1 MTRTSTELP
10 RLDREQE
17 GTAWKALA
25 KSAVAPVL
33 GLAFAFVMLALQRN
47 ALPPYYARI
56 LLDVGIA
63 MMLAVS
69 LNIVNGM
76 TGQFSIG
83 HAGFMALGGYTAGM
97 VTYYGS
103 LALWGSASKTPGLF
117 SAGEWL
123 LPLGCLAGA
132 LVAAIAGYIVGLPSL
147 RLRGDYL
154 AIVTLG
160 FGEIMR
166 VLLQQTN
173 KKLEPSE
180 FASATWGDFFP
191 PPVGAALG
199 FNGLPTYTNLFW
211 VYLFLS
217 LTVIIAYR
225 LKQSGIGRSMIAI
238 REDEIAAHAMGVNV
252 TRVKVR
258 SFIIAAALAGAAG
271 GLYAHELGVTLA
283 PTDAGFAKSFDL
295 IIMTVLGGNGSISGV
310 MVAAVLVTIL
320 PELLRTIGAPLAGVL
335 QSFSDQL
342 PGFLQRVIAIPIDIL
357 NNFENYRLIVY
368 ALLLI
373 SMMLIRPQGLFG
385 SREVWDW
392 FMKRRPARK
401 AVA

>member
-1 MTRTSTELP
+1 MASL
-10 RLDREQE
+10 L
-17 GTAWKALA
+17 
-25 KSAVAPVL
+25 KSSVAPIL
-33 GLAFAFVMLALQRN
+33 GVVLAFGMLALQKN
-47 ALPPYYARI
+47 VLPLYYTRI

-103 LALWGSASKTPGLF
+103 LALWGSAAKIPGMF

-132 LVAAIAGYIVGLPSL
+132 VVAALAGYIVGLPSL
-147 RLRGDYL
+147 RLKGDYL

-173 KKLEPSE
+173 RKLETWDQVRNAKWSE
-180 FASATWGDFFP
+180 LIP
-191 PPVGAALG
+191 PPVGMALG
-199 FNGLPTYTNLFW
+199 FDGLPTYTNLFW
-211 VYLFLS
+211 VTLFLS

-225 LKQSGIGRSMIAI
+225 LKQSGIGRSMIAV
-238 REDEIAAHAMGVNV
+238 REDEIAAHSMGVNI

-258 SFIIAAALAGAAG
+258 SFVIAAALAGAAG
-271 GLYAHELGVTLA
+271 GLYAHEIGVTLT

-310 MVAAVLVTIL
+310 MIAAAVVTIL
-320 PELLRTIGAPLAGVL
+320 PEWLRNVA
-335 QSFSDQL
+335 D
-342 PGFLQRVIAIPIDIL
+342 
-357 NNFENYRLIVY
+357 YRLIVY
-368 ALLLI
+368 AIVLI
-373 SMMLIRPQGLFG
+373 LMMLLRPQGLFG
-385 SREVWDW
+385 SREIWDW
-392 FMKRRPARK
+392 FTSRSSTRK
-401 AVA
+401 GVA